1 MEAIVVF
8 WVFNFGKKD
17 KRCPTV
23 GDLDA
28 LSFLD
33 DLCSFDKMHAS
44 QDDVLKYKQFV
55 KGTQII
61 EEW

>member
-1 MEAIVVF
+1 MEAIVIF
-8 WVFNFGKKD
+8 WVFSFGKED

-23 GDLDA
+23 GDIDA
-28 LSFLD
+28 LWFLD

-44 QDDVLKYKQFV
+44 QYNVLKYEQFV
-55 KGTQII
+55 KETQTI